1 LGLRPHIPKSK
12 KIDDFKRRLRR
23 NLKSSK
29 PNNKSTGLNLFG
41 LWAYDTIWALAMA
54 VEKAGI
60 VHSKFLKQNASQ
72 SNVDL
77 AALGIFEMGPKLHN
91 TIQITKFQGL
101 SGNFH
106 LVKGQLEPSIAFEII
121 NIIEKSERVIGY
133 WTSQRGLSQELNNT
147 NEVARPILK
156 AKLLKQ
162 PIWPGDTTNQPPK
175 LRIGVP
181 VRQGFAEFLKVE
193 WHPRTDKPTISGF
206 SHDVFLA
213 VLDAL
218 PFHLHYELVPFMNKD
233 RNNTAGTINELLYQ
247 IKLQVCFCFLFLFF
261 CDKNLYQLISV
272 VI

>member
-1 LGLRPHIPKSK
+1 LK
-12 KIDDFKRRLRR
+12 K
-23 NLKSSK
+23 NLTSSK
-29 PNNKSTGLNLFG
+29 PNNKSSGLNLFG
-41 LWAYDTIWALAMA
+41 LWAYDTVWALAMA

-77 AALGIFEMGPKLHN
+77 AALGISEMGPILRN

-106 LVKGQLEPSIAFEII
+106 LVKGQLEPSAFEII
-121 NIIEKSERVIGY
+121 NIIGKSERVIGY
-133 WTSQRGLSQELNNT
+133 WTPQRGLSQELNDT
-147 NEVARPILK
+147 GEVARPILK

-162 PIWPGDTTNQPPK
+162 PIWPGDTIDQPTK

-181 VRQGFAEFLKVE
+181 VRRGFLEFLKVE
-193 WHPRTDKPTISGF
+193 WDPRTHDKPTISGF

-218 PFHLHYELVPFMNKD
+218 PFPLPYEFVPFVNKD
-233 RNNTAGTINELLYQ
+233 RTYDKLLYQ
-247 IKLQVCFCFLFLFF
+247 IQLKVC
-261 CDKNLYQLISV
+261 
-272 VI
+272 

>member
-1 LGLRPHIPKSK
+1 LK
-12 KIDDFKRRLRR
+12 K
-23 NLKSSK
+23 NLTSSK
-29 PNNKSTGLNLFG
+29 PNNKSSGLNLFG
-41 LWAYDTIWALAMA
+41 LWAYDTVWALAMA

-77 AALGIFEMGPKLHN
+77 AALGISEMGPILRN

-106 LVKGQLEPSIAFEII
+106 LVKRQLEPSAFEII
-121 NIIEKSERVIGY
+121 NIIGKSERVIGY
-133 WTSQRGLSQELNNT
+133 WTPQRGLSQELNDT
-147 NEVARPILK
+147 GEVARPILK

-162 PIWPGDTTNQPPK
+162 PIWPGDTIDQPTK

-181 VRQGFAEFLKVE
+181 VRRGFLEFLKVE
-193 WHPRTDKPTISGF
+193 WDPRTHDKPTISGF

-218 PFHLHYELVPFMNKD
+218 PFPLPYEFVPFVNKD
-233 RNNTAGTINELLYQ
+233 RTYNKLLYQ
-247 IKLQVCFCFLFLFF
+247 IQLKVC
-261 CDKNLYQLISV
+261 
-272 VI
+272 

>member
-12 KIDDFKRRLRR
+12 KFDDFKRRLRR
-23 NLKSSK
+23 NLTSSK

-106 LVKGQLEPSIAFEII
+106 LVKGQLEPSITFEII
-121 NIIEKSERVIGY
+121 NIVGKSERVIGC
-133 WTSQRGLSQELNNT
+133 WTSHRGLSQGLNNT
-147 NEVARPILK
+147 SEVARPILK

-162 PIWPGDTTNQPPK
+162 PIWPGDTIDQPPK

-181 VRQGFAEFLKVE
+181 VSCGFVEFLKVE

-206 SHDVFLA
+206 SYDVFLA

-218 PFHLHYELVPFMNKD
+218 PFHLHYELVPFMNRD
-233 RNNTAGTINELLYQ
+233 RNSIAGTINELLYQ
-247 IKLQVCFCFLFLFF
+247 IKLQVCICFF
-261 CDKNLYQLISV
+261 
-272 VI
+272 VINTCIN